1 MILRANSTEGSWF
14 LIMCSWEMGA
24 DDEAVKRFHE
34 VYKYL
39 RILAP
44 PDEVRKEALAKLAK
58 ENPNDLRLTLVADSL
73 KSLNLIGRRKFVI
86 VCQIIS
92 PNCNRMLQE
101 LSKMIGLG
109 ASINVEIFPATYVH
123 DLEAILPK

>member
-1 MILRANSTEGSWF
+1 
-14 LIMCSWEMGA
+14 MGA
-24 DDEAVKRFHE
+24 DEEAVKRFYE

-44 PDEVRKEALAKLAK
+44 PDDVRQKALAALPKDD
-58 ENPNDLRLTLVADSL
+58 PRLTLVADSL

-92 PNCNRMLQE
+92 PNCNKVLQE
-101 LSKMIGLG
+101 LSKMISLY
-109 ASINVEIFPATYVH
+109 APINVEIFPATYVH